1 MRRFAI
7 KLGIITTLAF
17 GLGVVG
23 FDYQYQTARA
33 DAAGG
38 EAVVDA
44 GASDAVPTAPTM
56 VTIPP
61 PPSEGSGSA
70 VPAPAPAPAPADTK
84 PADKL
89 HDPIDNPK
97 AAYDDIK
104 AAKKVGWGAVAL
116 VALILVCRVLG
127 RLSKLGGVFKPFKRL
142 GEGKVA
148 VVVASV
154 GTLAITAYNALILE
168 GSWMAAALAAIV
180 AGAAL
185 WDAESKPKEQPA
197 K

>member
-1 MRRFAI
+1 MTMRRFAL

-17 GLGVVG
+17 GLGVIG
-23 FDYQYQTARA
+23 FDYQYRMARA

-44 GASDAVPTAPTM
+44 GASSNVPTAP
-56 VTIPP
+56 VVIPP
-61 PPSEGSGSA
+61 PPVEGSAS
-70 VPAPAPAPAPADTK
+70 VAPVAKPADTA

-97 AAYDDIK
+97 AAYDDVK
-104 AAKKVGWGAVAL
+104 AAKKLGWGAVAL

-142 GEGKVA
+142 AEGKVA

-154 GTLAITAYNALILE
+154 GTLGITAYNALILE
-168 GSWMAAALAAIV
+168 GSWMAAALAALV
-180 AGAAL
+180 AGAAI
-185 WDAESKPKEQPA
+185 WDAEAKPKEPDA